1 MNEHEK
7 VGPKVN
13 RTRRTLVVA
22 TSAVGAAAGV
32 GVAVPFVASLWPFQ
46 RARAAGAPVELD
58 SSRIAPGE
66 LAVVEWRG
74 EDRLGVGRTK
84 GGFEGVKSGG
94 AALPRSPSEG
104 SPAVE

>member
-32 GVAVPFVASLWPFQ
+32 GVAVPFVASPWPSQ
-46 RARAAGAPVELD
+46 RAPAAGAPVELD
-58 SSRIAPGE
+58 PSRIAPGE
-66 LAVVEWRG
+66 LAGIEWRG
-74 EDRLGVGRTK
+74 KPRWGRRRNK
-84 GGFEGVKSGG
+84 GKIE
-94 AALPRSPSEG
+94 SPETVWPPPPAPPTQG
-104 SPAVE
+104 SRQP